1 MTVNLI
7 SVVSIFITFTVII
20 ASDGTN
26 ANSTCHYM
34 CAKCSE
40 SEFDIDGNPYCL
52 KCNEKQGY
60 IGVAGT
66 CINKEDFPS
75 KKIIDSCQSY
85 SANVAFCAVCMGKD
99 QIKIA
104 SSCEG
109 SGTVKLQTKW
119 IVIICVI
126 NGILL
131 VGLIIMIIVLER
143 RRRKQL
149 ALKEQ
154 DRNDNEN
161 SKVDNLNQIVQ
172 DNNIKSG
179 DLPLPPEQVLEEEH
193 RHKEDEFHA
202 CDKCDCSKNGSN
214 EKAEIRA
221 NCNCGALRLNHANSF
236 DNNNNLNSVKGK
248 KILSVDQQQCK
259 ECISKCEK

>member
-109 SGTVKLQTKW
+109 SGT
-119 IVIICVI
+119 IIIII
-126 NGILL
+126 NPTNKIPFITQIITIHFVCNLTVPDPSHDDAIL
-131 VGLIIMIIVLER
+131 I
-143 RRRKQL
+143 
-149 ALKEQ
+149 
-154 DRNDNEN
+154 
-161 SKVDNLNQIVQ
+161 
-172 DNNIKSG
+172 
-179 DLPLPPEQVLEEEH
+179 
-193 RHKEDEFHA
+193 
-202 CDKCDCSKNGSN
+202 
-214 EKAEIRA
+214 
-221 NCNCGALRLNHANSF
+221 
-236 DNNNNLNSVKGK
+236 
-248 KILSVDQQQCK
+248 
-259 ECISKCEK
+259 